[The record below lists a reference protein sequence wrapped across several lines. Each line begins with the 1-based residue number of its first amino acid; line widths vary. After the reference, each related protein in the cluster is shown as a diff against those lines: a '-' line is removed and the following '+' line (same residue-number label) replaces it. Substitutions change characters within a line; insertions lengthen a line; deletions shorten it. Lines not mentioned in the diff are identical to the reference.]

1 MLKKALTTVILIASI
16 GMTMPAVAAIG
27 RIISQND
34 AAEASIINIIFD
46 KNGRIEQIRVEGCTK
61 CPLELHSSDKTRFS
75 YKGKQIKEKDAKTHS
90 GKIGTV
96 IFDDNTAQAIKVN
109 W

>member
-46 KNGRIEQIRVEGCTK
+46 KNLCANVAV
-61 CPLELHSSDKTRFS
+61 
-75 YKGKQIKEKDAKTHS
+75 DADSCLRQYHAKLPDAS
-90 GKIGTV
+90 A
-96 IFDDNTAQAIKVN
+96 FAN
-109 W
+109 